1 MTLIAARPRVPE
13 VTSLPAYKMLTDERL
28 AKLAANGNRPAF
40 ETIYARYHD
49 TLFRYC
55 RSLVRDDEDARDAL
69 QNTMLNAMAAMH
81 RRDRSAP
88 LRPWLF
94 RIAHNESISLL
105 RRRRPSDSLDDESQ
119 PHRELADT
127 RGDVH
132 EAAVTR
138 EHLDQLLEDLGEL
151 TERQRG
157 ALLMRELGGLG
168 YGEIASALDTS
179 EPAVRQSVF
188 AARSALH
195 ESAEG
200 RDLTCSSVQS
210 SISAGDRRSI
220 RGRRVSAHLRACS
233 ACRDFSAGIHV
244 RRAHFGLLGPAPA
257 LAASMLQSI
266 FGAGGG
272 AAATGIGASAAAGG
286 SAAAGSLAAKA
297 LVALAAVGAAAGGTV
312 ELTEVPATHAQAS
325 RTQSAAVHRSSAKAP
340 LAPAALPA
348 RAKLRSH
355 AAPVVHQ
362 RTPAAKVKHQAVSK
376 RVSYHWRGAHKDPS
390 GPHPGTQSDPFSPKH
405 HPGVHQDENVGVLL
419 ANTNATMLAV
429 RMIEQ
434 WKAQERARIVADLKA
449 KIEAQ
454 QEAAAAPAPA
464 PAESSPPSQPAD
476 PASPGSEPAPS
487 GDQSAPAAEPASSEP
502 SQDSD
507 GSQATTGDEGSNA
520 GSAGDAP
527 AAK

>member
-1 MTLIAARPRVPE
+1 MTLIASRPRAPE
-13 VTSLPAYKMLTDERL
+13 VTSMPAYRMLTDERL
-28 AKLAANGNRPAF
+28 AKLAAGGNRSAF
-40 ETIYARYHD
+40 EAIYARYHD

-105 RRRRPSDSLDDESQ
+105 RRRRPSDSLDDDSE
-119 PHRELADT
+119 PHRELADG
-127 RGDVH
+127 RADVH
-132 EAAVTR
+132 ESAVTR
-138 EHLDQLLEDLGEL
+138 EQLDQLLEDLGEL

-168 YGEIASALDTS
+168 YGEIASALETS

-200 RDLTCSSVQS
+200 RDLSCTSVQMS
-210 SISAGDRRSI
+210 LSAGDRRSI

-233 ACRDFSAGIHV
+233 ACRDFSAGIRV
-244 RRAHFGLLGPAPA
+244 RRAHYGLLGPAPA

-266 FGAGGG
+266 LGAGGG
-272 AAATGIGASAAAGG
+272 AVATGVGATVAAGG
-286 SAAAGSLAAKA
+286 SAAGGSIAAKA

-312 ELTEVPATHAQAS
+312 ELTELPSHHAG
-325 RTQSAAVHRSSAKAP
+325 SAKAQS
-340 LAPAALPA
+340 ASVKKASAQ
-348 RAKLRSH
+348 
-355 AAPVVHQ
+355 AAPVAAPARVRAKVHATPVARK
-362 RTPAAKVKHQAVSK
+362 RTPSAVKRRTSASK
-376 RVSYHWRGAHKDPS
+376 PVSYHWRGAHKDPS
-390 GPHPGTQSDPFSPKH
+390 GPQPGTTNDPFSPKFR
-405 HPGVHQDENVGVLL
+405 VKVRQDKDLRTLL
-419 ANTNATMLAV
+419 ANTNATMLAA

-434 WKAQERARIVADLKA
+434 WKADERARIIAELKA
-449 KIEAQ
+449 RIDAQ
-454 QEAAAAPAPA
+454 RAASQPAPAPA
-464 PAESSPPSQPAD
+464 PAPAD
-476 PASPGSEPAPS
+476 STPPAADQGSAPADSAPTDS
-487 GDQSAPAAEPASSEP
+487 APAEQSAPAEPATDSQGAPASSG

-507 GSQATTGDEGSNA
+507 TAA
-520 GSAGDAP
+520 SADSP
-527 AAK
+527 AAQ

>member
-157 ALLMRELGGLG
+157 ALVMRELGGLG

-220 RGRRVSAHLRACS
+220 RSRRVSAHLRACS
-233 ACRDFSAGIHV
+233 ACRDFSADIHV

-272 AAATGIGASAAAGG
+272 AAATGMARAPRPGG

-325 RTQSAAVHRSSAKAP
+325 GRQSAAVHRSSAKAP
-340 LAPAALPA
+340 LATAALPA
-348 RAKLRSH
+348 RAKLGSRAHRWSD
-355 AAPVVHQ
+355 Q

-390 GPHPGTQSDPFSPKH
+390 GPHPGTRAIRSRRSTAPAFTRTRTSSPARE
-405 HPGVHQDENVGVLL
+405 HQRHDV
-419 ANTNATMLAV
+419 AV

-434 WKAQERARIVADLKA
+434 WKARGAGAHRRRPQGQDRGPA
-449 KIEAQ
+449 
-454 QEAAAAPAPA
+454 EAAAARPRHPRRAA
-464 PAESSPPSQPAD
+464 RRASQRVRPP
-476 PASPGSEPAPS
+476 PGSERLLPATSRLPPPS
-487 GDQSAPAAEPASSEP
+487 RPRASP
-502 SQDSD
+502 R
-507 GSQATTGDEGSNA
+507 GTATGGQATTGDEGSDA